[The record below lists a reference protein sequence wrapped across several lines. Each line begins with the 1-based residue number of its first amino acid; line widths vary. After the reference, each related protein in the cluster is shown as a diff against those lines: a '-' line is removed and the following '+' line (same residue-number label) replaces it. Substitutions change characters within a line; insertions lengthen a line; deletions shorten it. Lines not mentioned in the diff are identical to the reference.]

1 MATLP
6 LLGRPYSFVAESAPV
21 YTDGRNPGD
30 ESADR
35 GFVQDIRRAID
46 EINAVSLEKISDLQA
61 ALECL
66 EETPEDYR
74 SLCKDGDVETLIK
87 QIEISE
93 ADEKKARK
101 YITCSQKQLEN
112 TNAALAGKLREAD
125 GNLYD
130 IVSLLQEIRWRIM
143 ILDRGE
149 QPGSGKVY
157 GSAKEA
163 LDALWS

>member
-1 MATLP
+1 MATL
-6 LLGRPYSFVAESAPV
+6 LLLERPYSFVAESAPS
-21 YTDGRNPGD
+21 YTHGRNPGD
-30 ESADR
+30 ESVGK
-35 GFVQDIRRAID
+35 GFVQDIRRAVD
-46 EINAVSLEKISDLQA
+46 EINAVSLEKISDLQS

-66 EETPEDYR
+66 EKNPEDYC
-74 SLCKDGDVETLIK
+74 SLCKDEDVETLIK

-93 ADEKKARK
+93 ADEKKARE
-101 YITCSQKQLEN
+101 YISYSQKQLEN
-112 TNAALAGKLREAD
+112 TDAALAGRLREAD

-130 IVSLLQEIRWRIM
+130 IISLLQEIRWRII
-143 ILDRGE
+143 ILDRKE